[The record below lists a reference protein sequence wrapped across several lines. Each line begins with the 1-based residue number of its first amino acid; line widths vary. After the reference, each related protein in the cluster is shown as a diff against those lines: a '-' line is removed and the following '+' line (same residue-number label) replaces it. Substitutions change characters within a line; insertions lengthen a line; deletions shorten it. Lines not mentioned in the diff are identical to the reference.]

1 MINNL
6 INNYRNCRHIKIKK
20 KEVVKIK
27 YLINT
32 QTIATMIRTL
42 IAYNK
47 IKIMMKSNRVA
58 SLQLNL
64 RILLSNK
71 CSFDRGEELKWI
83 NSWLEKSSKNKT
95 HFGQNIKD
103 ILAIWTCLMTK
114 IKKTMSKIVR
124 AKTSLIV
131 ISVTLNPNT
140 TMSQEK
146 TKRKWLMN

>member
-6 INNYRNCRHIKIKK
+6 MNNYSNCSHMKIKK

-27 YLINT
+27 YLINN
-32 QTIATMIRTL
+32 QTTAMMIRTL
-42 IAYNK
+42 MIYNQ
-47 IKIMMKSNRVA
+47 IKMMTRSNRVA
-58 SLQLNL
+58 SHPSNL
-64 RILLSNK
+64 RILLWSK
-71 CSFDRGEELKWI
+71 CSLGRGEELKWI
-83 NSWLEKSSKNKT
+83 NSWLEKNSNNKT

-103 ILAIWTCLMTK
+103 ILEIWTCLMTK

-131 ISVTLNPNT
+131 TSVTLNLNMM
-140 TMSQEK
+140 MSQEK